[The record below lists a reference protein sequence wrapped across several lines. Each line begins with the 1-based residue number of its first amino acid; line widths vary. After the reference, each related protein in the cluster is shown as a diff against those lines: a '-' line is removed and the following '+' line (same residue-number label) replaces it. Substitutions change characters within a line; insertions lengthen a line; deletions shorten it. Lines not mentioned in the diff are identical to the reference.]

1 MRRVF
6 LPLIVVVLLALSAPV
21 FAEIEL
27 GASFTPAEYMMSAE
41 IQQLEKFLGAEDVF
55 EAIFGFHIGYSWWW
69 LFYGS
74 WDAMVMPPWWV
85 YSITVGEEASG
96 IYRPAFLNLFDV
108 GVRPTLGPIML
119 LAEAGINNI
128 RIYGQEGLGV
138 EGAGEA
144 NFGVNL
150 RLGAGLM
157 FDSWSITVTGT
168 SVYNTFD
175 KMVQVIKGVTESN
188 PNAIRY
194 LVSSLIPSITFN
206 MHL

>member
-1 MRRVF
+1 MRRVI

-27 GASFTPAEYMMSAE
+27 GASFTPAEYMMSEE
-41 IQQLEKFLGAEDVF
+41 IKQLEQFLGAEDQF

-108 GVRPTLGPIML
+108 GVRPTLGPIIL

-128 RIYGQEGLGV
+128 RIYDQESLGV
-138 EGAGEA
+138 QGTEA

-150 RLGAGLM
+150 RLGAGLK
-157 FDSWSITVTGT
+157 FDWWGITVTGT
-168 SVYNTFD
+168 SVFATFN
-175 KMVQVIKGVTESN
+175 KMVQVIQGVTESN
-188 PNAIRY
+188 PNAIKY
-194 LVSSLIPSITFN
+194 LVNSLIPSITFS